1 MKLWFWV
8 IFLDVRGRILY
19 NFHGLYAWQCCFITR
34 DNSDKMAAGETGSWG
49 KGIGGKM
56 QTIEAY
62 EAQTN
67 FPAILDKVRNGENLT
82 ITLHGV
88 PVVDMRR
95 HNEQNIG
102 DVQATIAE
110 IMEVRKNFAGAF
122 EGENI
127 KALIEEGRR

>member
-1 MKLWFWV
+1 
-8 IFLDVRGRILY
+8 
-19 NFHGLYAWQCCFITR
+19 
-34 DNSDKMAAGETGSWG
+34 
-49 KGIGGKM
+49 M

-62 EAQTN
+62 EVQTN
-67 FPAILDKVRNGENLT
+67 FPAVLDKVRNGENFT

-95 HNEQNIG
+95 HNEQNAE

-110 IMEVRKNFAGAF
+110 IMEIRKNFTGAF